1 MNFESVHNY
10 YEHLVYDEILQNLEK
25 YELEMDAQ
33 LLEDVACVALNR
45 LPTKYVRYDIDL
57 AFYLTSEE
65 RTKLESSVQDAVK
78 FAAEYVLVRGPE
90 RESGDPNLL

>member
-10 YEHLVYDEILQNLEK
+10 FEHLVYDEILQNREK
-25 YELEMDAQ
+25 YRLGSDTQ

-65 RTKLESSVQDAVK
+65 RTTLESSVRDAVK
-78 FAAEYVLVRGPE
+78 SAAEYVLARGSD
-90 RESGDPNLL
+90 RESGDPN